1 MALLMLA
8 VLPVFVIGM
17 VKLFV
22 AKRRNGLGLAL
33 IFFALTVATGFWA
46 ISKSRSSTAAIG
58 IIFLP
63 FYGSIAGV
71 LGWAF
76 GNLKDSAKWLM
87 RLLGWV
93 CLLGAAGIVV
103 LLLVDGNKT
112 VQRNAQRDAAL
123 RVMAKEYAE
132 DCAAIQAM
140 LQTNRGHEAEVL
152 NPLIASRINDR
163 SFVIAALQQP
173 YVSADLLD
181 RLADSK
187 DLGTEAAV
195 AKNPNCRGAT
205 LARLYRTS
213 SYPPYHY
220 QALAANPHTPPDIM
234 REIYFHEPQLIT
246 GLAHWFAQNPAT
258 PKDILDDIAKH
269 PK

>member
-22 AKRRNGLGLAL
+22 AKRRKGLGLAL
-33 IFFALTVATGFWA
+33 IFFALTVVTGFWA

-63 FYGSIAGV
+63 FYGAVAGV

-76 GNLKDSAKWLM
+76 GNLKGSAKWLM
-87 RLLGWV
+87 RVLGWV

-103 LLLVDGNKT
+103 MLIVDGNKT
-112 VQRNAQRDAAL
+112 VQRNAQRDAEL
-123 RVMAKEYAE
+123 RVMNKEYAE

-152 NPLIASRINDR
+152 NPLIAGRTNDR

-173 YVSADLLD
+173 FVSADLLD
-181 RLADSK
+181 RLANTK
-187 DLGTEAAV
+187 DLGTELSV
-195 AKNPNCRGAT
+195 ARNPNCRGET

-213 SYPPYHY
+213 SYPPYLY
-220 QALAANPHTPPDIM
+220 QALAAQPHTPPEIM
-234 REIYFHEPQLIT
+234 REIYYHKPQLIM
-246 GLAHWFAQNPAT
+246 GLDHWFAQNPAT
-258 PKDILDDIAKH
+258 PKDILDDIARHAK
-269 PK
+269 